1 MKNRSLPLPSRMALP
16 KVLFTL
22 PVQKDHLAPLDG
34 LAELLMP
41 PPGFSA
47 APREAT
53 LALLHDC
60 IGVISQGELKVDAEL
75 LDAAPQLKIVAN
87 AAMGIDNLDLEEL
100 RKRNIVAT
108 NTPAAFA
115 ESTADLSMALLL
127 DVTRRVSE
135 TDRYVRTGDWKNGM
149 EPLRWEGT
157 LLGGKTLGI
166 IGYGRIAK
174 MVEKR
179 ARAFGLEV
187 IHTRTQLT
195 EDPNCRSLEDL
206 LATSDFVLA
215 LVPLT
220 PETHHLM
227 NAERLSQMKPGA
239 LFLNLARGKVMDEKA
254 VVAALQSGHLAGAA
268 FDVFEEEP
276 LVEEALFT
284 MDNVVLTPHIGG
296 ATREQRRAG
305 RLEAAESV
313 ASFLRGGKVESLV

>member
-16 KVLFTL
+16 KVLFTM
-22 PVQKDHLAPLDG
+22 PVPRDHLAPLEG
-34 LAELLMP
+34 VAELILP
-41 PPGFSA
+41 APGFTP
-47 APREAT
+47 APREET
-53 LALLHDC
+53 LSRLHDC
-60 IGVISQGELKVDAEL
+60 IGLISQGELLVDHEL
-75 LDAAPQLKIVAN
+75 LEVAPQLKIVAN

-115 ESTADLSMALLL
+115 ESTADLAIALLL

-135 TDRYVRTGDWKNGM
+135 TDRYVRTGAWKNGM

-179 ARAFGLEV
+179 AHAFGLEV

-195 EDPNCRSLEDL
+195 DDPQCRSLEEL
-206 LATSDFVLA
+206 LATSDFVLT

-220 PETHHLM
+220 QETHHLI
-227 NAERLSQMKPGA
+227 NAKRLSLMKSGSY
-239 LFLNLARGKVMDEKA
+239 FLNLARGKVMDEKA
-254 VVAALQSGHLAGAA
+254 VVAALESGHLAGAA
-268 FDVFEEEP
+268 FDVFEQEP
-276 LVEEALFT
+276 VVEEALFT
-284 MDNVVLTPHIGG
+284 MENVVLTPHIGG
-296 ATREQRRAG
+296 ATREQRKSG

-313 ASFLRGGKVESLV
+313 SRFLRNQSVDSLV